1 MPEVINNTAA
11 STRRSRRLSP
21 EGRANE
27 MLKNVM
33 VEPAVSQLLESLQ
46 ELELLPAKQLQE
58 ASGPLRQQ
66 FPATRGLAGEFVRRG
81 WLTSFQVERL
91 IAGEGKSLVL
101 GPYLLL
107 QRLGN
112 GGMGEVFKAR
122 HQLLNRI
129 VALKITR
136 KELLTDP
143 TNERRFL
150 REIQATAKLDHPNI
164 VAVHDASR
172 IGETHF
178 FAMEYIDGA
187 DLAQLV
193 KKQGPLPVAKACE
206 YIRQA
211 ALGLQHAFE
220 QGLVHRDIKP
230 SNLLVTADGS
240 QVKILDLGVARFHDA
255 EGSDL
260 TATGSVVG
268 TPDYL
273 APEQATNSRSADI
286 RADIYSLGCTL
297 YHLLTG
303 HPPFADGSGLEKVLK
318 HLHDSPPPIRN
329 ARGDIPPEL
338 AIVIDKMLEKKPA
351 DRFQQP
357 SEAAAALAP
366 FCRTEPIAPV
376 APAPA
381 PAPAKASSP
390 EAPRAPKRRRLL
402 MGSSALLLVVG
413 VALGYWQ
420 PWGAE
425 VNAGPKPPFTNSIG
439 MEFVWIPA
447 GSFEM
452 GSPPLEEGRHD
463 DEGPDHN
470 VTITRPLYLASKE
483 TTVRQFRTFIDSSH
497 SRTEAEQNNEG
508 ALEWDFDKREWAL
521 KPGCRWNNPGGLYDG
536 DHPVVCVSRYD
547 AEVFCHWLSNKEHR
561 TYRLPT
567 EAEWEYACRAG
578 STTAYT
584 FGTAVY
590 PDKARFA
597 IRPTGGPRTDA
608 RPHLRWEKVG
618 TFPPN
623 AWGLCDMHG
632 NVWEW
637 CADFYSPN
645 AYQGST
651 SIDPAGPKHSDKFV
665 ARGGSWQ
672 NGAAECRSAARLPV
686 DPGTRRN
693 DIGFRVLLEAG
704 VR

>member
-1 MPEVINNTAA
+1 MPEILAPAVDKTRQERAVA
-11 STRRSRRLSP
+11 SARPPNELR
-21 EGRANE
+21 EG
-27 MLKNVM
+27 VM
-33 VEPAVSQLLESLQ
+33 FEPAVTQLLDSLHA
-46 ELELLPAKQLQE
+46 LNLLHSKQLEE

-66 FPATRGLAGEFVRRG
+66 FPAVKMLAGEFVRRG

-91 IAGEGKSLVL
+91 LAGEGKSLLL

-107 QRLGN
+107 QRLGH

-164 VAVHDASR
+164 VAVHDASS
-172 IGETHF
+172 IGDTHF

-193 KKQGPLPVAKACE
+193 KKKGPLPVAKACE

-273 APEQATNSRSADI
+273 APEQATNSRSADT

-318 HLHDSPPPIRN
+318 HLHDPPPPIRN
-329 ARGDIPPEL
+329 ARGDIPAEL
-338 AIVIDKMLEKKPA
+338 AVVIDKMMEKKPA
-351 DRFQQP
+351 DRYQKPFEVVQ
-357 SEAAAALAP
+357 ALSP
-366 FCRTEPIAPV
+366 FCQTEPPPLPAAQA
-376 APAPA
+376 APA
-381 PAPAKASSP
+381 AKTPPPDPPHA
-390 EAPRAPKRRRLL
+390 RMRRRLL
-402 MGSSALLLVVG
+402 LAGCTLFLLVG
-413 VALGYWQ
+413 VALSYWQ
-420 PWGAE
+420 PWNIDP
-425 VNAGPKPPFTNSIG
+425 NADHKMPFTNSIG

-447 GSFEM
+447 GSFTM
-452 GSPPLEEGRHD
+452 GSPDHEEGRQP
-463 DEGPDHN
+463 DEGPIHD
-470 VTITRPLYLASKE
+470 VTISRAFYLASKE
-483 TTVRQFRTFIDSSH
+483 TTVRQFRIFVDTSH
-497 SRTEAEQNNEG
+497 SRTDADQLNGG
-508 ALEWDFDKREWAL
+508 ALEWDFEKRDWIL
-521 KPGCRWNNPGGLYDG
+521 KQGCRWNNPGGLYDG

-578 STTAYT
+578 SATPYGCGTTLT
-584 FGTAVY
+584 SEH
-590 PDKARFA
+590 ARFA
-597 IRPTGGPRTDA
+597 DRRAGAPLSDA

-618 TFPPN
+618 TYPPN
-623 AWGLCDMHG
+623 AWGLFDMHG

-637 CADFYSPN
+637 CADYYAPN
-645 AYQGST
+645 AYQSAAP
-651 SIDPAGPKHSDKFV
+651 IDPSGPKSSNKFV

-672 NGAAECRSAARLPV
+672 SGVAGCRSASRLAV
-686 DPGTRRN
+686 DAAIRRN